1 MGYLGYKPADKPLT
15 AADITDSIITSAKIA
30 DGTIA
35 NADIN
40 SSAAIAL
47 SKLSTT
53 GTASASNYLRG
64 DGAWNTPPA
73 GAMVFLGETTA
84 SNVASVDLNGYFTS
98 DYDVYKIFLEGWYTH
113 ATGNNRMSFRY
124 NTGSYTTQTTSYYS
138 AFDSA
143 SIASD
148 TTAGEL
154 GRGTWDGSRAD
165 FGFSDATSNS
175 TSQRRGVIELTLY
188 NPRTTSYYKHSL
200 TSCGAFADSQT
211 YMYKFDG
218 YQSWLSTTEVTG
230 IRFLSASGNITVN
243 KIRLYGIKNS

>member
-1 MGYLGYKPADKPLT
+1 MPFIGNKPSAVPLT
-15 AADITDSIITSAKIA
+15 SADIADSIITSAKIV
-30 DGTIA
+30 DGTIL

-40 SSAAIAL
+40 ASSAIAL

-53 GTASASNYLRG
+53 GTPTSSNFLRG

-73 GAMVFLGETTA
+73 GAMVFLAETSA
-84 SNVASVDLNGYFTS
+84 SNVTSVDLNGYFTS

-143 SIASD
+143 SIDSGSGV
-148 TTAGEL
+148 GES
-154 GRGTWDGSRAD
+154 GRGTWDGSRGD

-200 TSCGAFADSQT
+200 TSCGAFADSQS

-218 YQSWLSTTEVTG
+218 HQAWFNTTEVTG